1 MSASCMRFAA
11 WKIWSALSPGCCA
24 PPEGRMV
31 SASLLVQTRPD
42 ALCGHMV
49 YIGEE
54 PCADVLQMQR
64 LGHVTALLCGESPL
78 EGSIPF
84 DVGRY
89 REQLGEI
96 DV

>member
-1 MSASCMRFAA
+1 MSACGMEDLVGVIPRLLCAA
-11 WKIWSALSPGCCA
+11 
-24 PPEGRMV
+24 GRKDGV
-31 SASLLVQTRPD
+31 GGASLLVQTRPD

-64 LGHVTALLCGESPL
+64 LGHVTALLWGESPL